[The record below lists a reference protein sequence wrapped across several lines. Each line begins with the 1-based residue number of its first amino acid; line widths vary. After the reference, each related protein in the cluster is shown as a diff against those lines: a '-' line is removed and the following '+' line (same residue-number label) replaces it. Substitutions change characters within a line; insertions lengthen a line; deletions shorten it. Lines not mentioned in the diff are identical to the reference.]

1 MTTDQKANARANLVG
16 SIFMVLAM
24 AAFAIE
30 DALIKSLTVTVPPA
44 QVLVLFGLGGTLVF
58 ALIAVGQKQPIFTRA
73 AIGRTMMLRGLFEV
87 AGRLFYVLAIALTS
101 LSSATVILQATPI
114 VVIAGA
120 AVFFGEAVGWRR
132 WAAVGVGL
140 AGVMLILQP
149 GTDGF
154 SSLSFLAVLGM
165 LGFAGRDLAS
175 RAAPPVL
182 GTAVL
187 GVYGF
192 AAVTVAG
199 VAYGLWDKTIFVWP
213 QPAQYTALS
222 GAVLAGVIA
231 YSWLMKAMRT
241 GDVSAVTPF
250 RYTRLIF
257 GVGIGVLLFDEHITA
272 PMAIG
277 SALIVVAGLFIL
289 FRSNKT
295 HA

>member
-1 MTTDQKANARANLVG
+1 MTTDQKADARANLVG

-30 DALIKSLTVTVPPA
+30 DALIKSLTVTIPPA

-120 AVFFGEAVGWRR
+120 AVFFGETVGWRR

-154 SSLSFLAVLGM
+154 SPLSFLAVLGM

-175 RAAPPVL
+175 RAAPSVL

-199 VAYGLWDKTIFVWP
+199 VAYGLWNKTNFVWP
-213 QPAQYTALS
+213 QLGQYAALS

-257 GVGIGVLLFDEHITA
+257 GVGIGVLFFDEHITA
-272 PMAIG
+272 LMAIG

-295 HA
+295 HE